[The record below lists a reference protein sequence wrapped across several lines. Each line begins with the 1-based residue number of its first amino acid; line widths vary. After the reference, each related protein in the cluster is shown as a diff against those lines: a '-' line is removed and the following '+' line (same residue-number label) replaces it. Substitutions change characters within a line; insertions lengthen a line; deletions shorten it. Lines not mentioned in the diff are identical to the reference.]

1 MKKAL
6 SLVLSAFMAAAVF
19 TGCGDN
25 ANKDGQSQ
33 STATGTLS
41 GDMEI
46 MHYMSGDGKLN
57 AWDDFMNAFMEK
69 HPDVT
74 IESSGTDYSNFLT
87 LLRTKAAS
95 SDMTSGKQ
103 PP

>member
-46 MHYMSGDGKLN
+46 MHYMSVHGKPN
-57 AWDDFMNAFMEK
+57 ALDDLTTAFM
-69 HPDVT
+69 
-74 IESSGTDYSNFLT
+74 
-87 LLRTKAAS
+87 
-95 SDMTSGKQ
+95 
-103 PP
+103 